1 MKITNTMK
9 EKNQEK
15 VIEQLL
21 IETDNLIT
29 EDNGTPRQ
37 LRTHEKLEKQAKK
50 KKVLEIQ
57 HVLSEEKSSKQQ
69 FEDNT
74 EEIAQK
80 IKQ

>member
-1 MKITNTMK
+1 M
-9 EKNQEK
+9 
-15 VIEQLL
+15 
-21 IETDNLIT
+21 IT

-74 EEIAQK
+74 EEIA
-80 IKQ
+80 

>member
-1 MKITNTMK
+1 M
-9 EKNQEK
+9 
-15 VIEQLL
+15 
-21 IETDNLIT
+21 IT

-37 LRTHEKLEKQAKK
+37 LRTHEKLEKQAKKK

-74 EEIAQK
+74 EEIA
-80 IKQ
+80 

>member
-50 KKVLEIQ
+50 KKKSFRNSTCLE
-57 HVLSEEKSSKQQ
+57 
-69 FEDNT
+69 
-74 EEIAQK
+74 
-80 IKQ
+80 